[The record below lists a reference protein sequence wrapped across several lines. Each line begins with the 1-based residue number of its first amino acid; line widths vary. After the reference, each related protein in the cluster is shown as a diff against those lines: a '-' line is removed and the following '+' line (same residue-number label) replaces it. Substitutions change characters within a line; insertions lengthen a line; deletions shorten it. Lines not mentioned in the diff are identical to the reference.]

1 MRPTKQWA
9 ENATRQELEDKV
21 ISLTTKLGFL
31 LEMYIEPNENGGF
44 RFRQDG
50 EFWDIYSKQKGGF
63 VAVTE
68 DDDQAK
74 NVTVR

>member
-1 MRPTKQWA
+1 
-9 ENATRQELEDKV
+9 V

-68 DDDQAK
+68 DDDQSK
-74 NVTVR
+74 